1 MFSEI
6 RGMVMLMEG
15 NFGSLLSGG
24 LVAPVQ
30 GLFPKYKSGAY
41 TQNQS
46 TMIISR
52 GLGHNIHKNI

>member
-1 MFSEI
+1 
-6 RGMVMLMEG
+6 MLMEG